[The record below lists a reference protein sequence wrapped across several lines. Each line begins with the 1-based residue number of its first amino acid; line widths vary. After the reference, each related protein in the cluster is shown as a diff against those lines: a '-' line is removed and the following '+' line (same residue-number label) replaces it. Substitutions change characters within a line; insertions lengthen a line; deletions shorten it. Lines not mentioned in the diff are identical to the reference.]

1 MPVTVPP
8 PEPGTGRST
17 PAKCSRQYPKWGE
30 GTLARSLTLNVREL
44 SRSRICAI
52 HTSQMGISRTID
64 TRLKTPRSAND
75 VRVVSRSVS
84 GDSSLAARE
93 LSFLVR
99 LAQAAA
105 ATQRADE
112 VLDLIIREATS
123 AMGPDVCSLYLLTAR
138 GRELRLTAT
147 NGLNERMIGKV
158 VMPVGDGIT
167 GWVAESRK
175 PAVVPD
181 VSKEPH
187 WKWVPGLDEDRFH
200 SMLSVPIESGP
211 RLVGVLNVQ
220 SAEKRDFTSADID
233 FLRAIAGQVAGIL
246 ERSELQRRTEV
257 QLAEIQLSHDIH
269 ERFTRLSLEGA
280 GISSILEVVGSL
292 AGGRAVLYSGDGYRI
307 RGAGESSDSMPPR
320 IHVPNPLGQ
329 AGAREVRI
337 HAGRPAR
344 ALDVVPVRAGPDVLG
359 LLAVSVDEKTVDSAG
374 RRRALEHGSTVLALE
389 LSKERAAAE
398 VERRLRGDLVEEVLA
413 GALEADEA
421 ERVARQAERL
431 GHRLPQRA
439 WVIVLE
445 PDDDETEAAL
455 GARGEIDR
463 LDAALS
469 GLIRSRMPGTLTI
482 VRSASAVFL
491 VPDEVAADLATVEKL
506 AGQVLAAAA
515 PVMKPGTASVGIGNL
530 ANGVSELA
538 RSHVEARQALR
549 VTRRSGGRRRVASYR
564 SLGAFRVRPEVRS
577 PDAPRRFAN
586 ALVGRLLE
594 YAQSRDTPLLE
605 TLEALAAARWV
616 RRAAP
621 RPLGIHIN
629 SMSYR
634 VERIQTLTGL
644 QLDEPETRVAISIA
658 LRARTM
664 LGM

>member
-1 MPVTVPP
+1 MDRCIAGVVDT
-8 PEPGTGRST
+8 
-17 PAKCSRQYPKWGE
+17 
-30 GTLARSLTLNVREL
+30 N
-44 SRSRICAI
+44 
-52 HTSQMGISRTID
+52 SRT
-64 TRLKTPRSAND
+64 RRRVND
-75 VRVVSRSVS
+75 VREAIAN
-84 GDSSLAARE
+84 GDTSLAARE

-105 ATQRADE
+105 STQRPDE
-112 VLDLIIREATS
+112 LLDLIIRESTS
-123 AMGPDVCSLYLLTAR
+123 AMGTDVCSLYLLTSR

-147 NGLNERMIGKV
+147 NGLNERMVGKV

-167 GWVAESRK
+167 GWVAESRR

-181 VSKEPH
+181 VSEEPH

-220 SAEKRDFTSADID
+220 SAEKRDFNSADID

-269 ERFTRLSLEGA
+269 ERFTKLSLEGA
-280 GISSILEVVGSL
+280 GIGSILEVVGSL
-292 AGGRAVLYSGDGYRI
+292 AGGRAALYSGDGYRV
-307 RGAGESSDSMPPR
+307 RGAGESSDGMPPR
-320 IHVPNPLGQ
+320 IHLPSPLAQ

-337 HAGRPAR
+337 NSGRPAR
-344 ALDVVPVRAGPDVLG
+344 ALDVVPVRAGSDVLG
-359 LLAVSVDEKTVDSAG
+359 MLAVSVDEKTLDSSG

-398 VERRLRGDLVEEVLA
+398 VERRLRGDLVEEVLSGGLDA
-413 GALEADEA
+413 VEA

-431 GHRLPQRA
+431 GHRLPQKA

-445 PDDDETEAAL
+445 PDDDKTEAAL
-455 GARGEIDR
+455 GARGELDR

-469 GLIRSRMPGTLTI
+469 GLIRSRLPGTLTL

-491 VPDEVAADLATVEKL
+491 VPDEVASDLATVEKL

-515 PVMKPGTASVGIGNL
+515 PVMKPGSASVGIGNL

-549 VTRRSGGRRRVASYR
+549 LTRRAGGRGRVASYR
-564 SLGAFRVRPEVRS
+564 SLGAFRLLLEVQS
-577 PDAPRRFAN
+577 PDALRRFVN
-586 ALVGRLLE
+586 ELLGTLLQ

-605 TLEALAAARWV
+605 TLEALAASRWV
-616 RRAAP
+616 RRAAA
-621 RPLGIHIN
+621 RQLGIHIN

-658 LRARTM
+658 LRAKAM

>member
-1 MPVTVPP
+1 VV
-8 PEPGTGRST
+8 GTKLKGGR
-17 PAKCSRQYPKWGE
+17 K
-30 GTLARSLTLNVREL
+30 V
-44 SRSRICAI
+44 
-52 HTSQMGISRTID
+52 
-64 TRLKTPRSAND
+64 ND
-75 VRVVSRSVS
+75 VRVAIAN
-84 GDSSLAARE
+84 GDTSLASRE

-105 ATQRADE
+105 ATEDRDE
-112 VLDLIIREATS
+112 LLDLIIRESTL
-123 AMGPDVCSLYLLTAR
+123 AMGTDVCSLYLLTSR

-147 NGLNERMIGKV
+147 NGLNERMVGKV

-181 VSKEPH
+181 VSQEPH

-220 SAEKRDFTSADID
+220 STEKRDFNSSDID

-269 ERFTRLSLEGA
+269 ERFTKLSLEGA
-280 GISSILEVVGSL
+280 GITPILEVVSSL
-292 AGGRAVLYSGDGYRI
+292 AGGRAGLYSGDGYRI
-307 RGAGESSDSMPPR
+307 RGAGEASDGMPPR
-320 IHVPNPLGQ
+320 IHVPSPLGQ
-329 AGAREVRI
+329 AGSREVRI
-337 HAGRPAR
+337 QAGRPAR

-389 LSKERAAAE
+389 LSKERATAE

-413 GALEADEA
+413 GALDADEA

-455 GARGEIDR
+455 GARGELDR

-491 VPDEVAADLATVEKL
+491 VPDEVASDLATVEKL

-549 VTRRSGGRRRVASYR
+549 LTRRAGGRGRVASYR
-564 SLGAFRVRPEVRS
+564 SLGAFRLLLEVQS
-577 PDAPRRFAN
+577 PDALRRFVN
-586 ALVGRLLE
+586 ELLGTLLE

-616 RRAAP
+616 RRAAA
-621 RPLGIHIN
+621 RQLGIHIN

-658 LRARTM
+658 LRARAM

>member
-1 MPVTVPP
+1 M
-8 PEPGTGRST
+8 S
-17 PAKCSRQYPKWGE
+17 
-30 GTLARSLTLNVREL
+30 
-44 SRSRICAI
+44 
-52 HTSQMGISRTID
+52 HTSHEGSDCVVD
-64 TRLKTPRSAND
+64 TKLKGRRRVND
-75 VRVVSRSVS
+75 VPVATTTAS

-105 ATQRADE
+105 ATQRPDE
-112 VLDLIIREATS
+112 LLDLIIREATS
-123 AMGPDVCSLYLLTAR
+123 AMGTDVCSLYLLTAR
-138 GRELRLTAT
+138 GRELLLTAT
-147 NGLNERMIGKV
+147 NGLNEKMVGKV
-158 VMPVGDGIT
+158 VMPVGEGIT
-167 GWVAESRK
+167 GWVAESRR

-220 SAEKRDFTSADID
+220 SAEKRDFNSGDID

-269 ERFTRLSLEGA
+269 ERFTKLSLEGA
-280 GISSILEVVGSL
+280 GIRSILEVVGSL
-292 AGGRAVLYSGDGYRI
+292 AGGHAALYSPDGYRV
-307 RGAGESSDSMPPR
+307 RGAGESSDGMPPR
-320 IHVPNPLGQ
+320 IHAPNPLGQ

-337 HAGRPAR
+337 NAGRPAR
-344 ALDVVPVRAGPDVLG
+344 ALDVIPVRAGSDMLG
-359 LLAVSVDEKTVDSAG
+359 MLAVGVDEKTVDSEG

-413 GALEADEA
+413 GGLEADEA

-439 WVIVLE
+439 WVVVLE
-445 PDDDETEAAL
+445 PDDDQTEAAL
-455 GARGEIDR
+455 SARGEMDR

-469 GLIRSRMPGTLTI
+469 GVIRSRLPGTLTI

-491 VPDEVAADLATVEKL
+491 VPDDVAADLATVEKL

-530 ANGVSELA
+530 ANAVGELA
-538 RSHVEARQALR
+538 RSHIEARQALR
-549 VTRRSGGRRRVASYR
+549 LTRRAGGRGRVASYR
-564 SLGAFRVRPEVRS
+564 SLGAFRLLLEVQSPE
-577 PDAPRRFAN
+577 ALRRFVN
-586 ALVGRLLE
+586 ELLGTLLE

-616 RRAAP
+616 RRAAA
-621 RPLGIHIN
+621 RHLGIHIN

-634 VERIQTLTGL
+634 VERIQSLTGL
-644 QLDEPETRVAISIA
+644 QLDDPETRVAISIA
-658 LRARTM
+658 LRARAM